1 MNKRDAV
8 LTLLEPGSDPR
19 PVPAAFFLHYGEAY
33 QRGQAAVD
41 RHLEYF
47 RHTGM
52 DFVKVQYEQLQPPY
66 PPIRKPEDWTQNTCN
81 HLQKRA
87 LPCSIVSHHAEYFTP
102 VNIQTDIV

>member
-1 MNKRDAV
+1 MNRRDI
-8 LTLLEPGSDPR
+8 LLDLVHGRGPSGY
-19 PVPAAFFLHYGEAY
+19 VPAAFFMHFEAAFH
-33 QRGQAAVD
+33 QGQPAVD
-41 RHLEYF
+41 KHLEFF